1 MAITIPISLDKKKR
15 LVLSKVATERIS
27 QGKMKLGSSVKVK
40 QCSDGNEF
48 PDRIALDGK
57 WKLNEKHDLEF
68 GVSASSVWFPGMTI
82 VFKTGIVS
90 AKSNKIVF
98 SARLTDPVEGIMALV
113 LDFSG
118 KWQVD
123 KNNRLTFSVTRYS
136 GKTDRLVFQSAWQVN
151 KNNELFYKY
160 STRQLKTK
168 EKKDFSFGLK
178 GSWSLGPKRITYN
191 LKGSSNSVL
200 SFSADL
206 GTPSIRAKDGEI
218 RYTVGVRIT
227 SGGVQKEIIRSIAIY
242 GTWKLGR
249 DLKLGFEVA
258 QSVGK
263 KYIIKFTGEKPVF
276 EDCML
281 SVALKTEDG
290 KKFGAKIKF
299 TQKFIKD
306 MDLFLEGSSDI
317 VEKKVLVGVR
327 GKF

>member
-15 LVLSKVATERIS
+15 LVLSKVAAERIS
-27 QGKMKLGSSVKVK
+27 KGKLKIGSSVRVK
-40 QCSDGNEF
+40 RYPDGSEF
-48 PDRIALDGK
+48 PERIALEGK

-68 GVSASSVWFPGMTI
+68 RVSASSVWFPGMTI
-82 VFKTGIVS
+82 AFKTGVIS

-98 SARLTDPVEGIMALV
+98 SARLTDPSEGIMTLV
-113 LDFSG
+113 LAFSG
-118 KWQVD
+118 RWQVD
-123 KNNRLTFSVTRYS
+123 KNNRLTFSVARYS
-136 GKTDRLVFQSAWQVN
+136 GKTDRLVFQAAWQVN

-168 EKKDFSFGLK
+168 EKKDFSFRLK

-200 SFSADL
+200 SFSAAL

-258 QSVGK
+258 QSVRK
-263 KYIIKFTGEKPVF
+263 KNIIKFTAAKPVF
-276 EDCML
+276 EGSMM

-290 KKFGAKIKF
+290 KNFGSKIKF
-299 TQKFIKD
+299 TQKFSED
-306 MDLFLEGSSDI
+306 MDLFLEGSRDS
-317 VEKKVLVGVR
+317 VEKKVLIGIR
-327 GKF
+327 G